1 MGVAKKPNVEDSQ
14 LVAAA
19 RAGDQRAFASL
30 TERYRSEL
38 QVHCYRMLGSLE
50 DAQDLVQE
58 TLLRAW
64 TRRETF
70 EGRSTFRAWLYRI
83 ATNGCIDF
91 LERSKRRH
99 PHGDTVTSLPIDLPW
114 LQPYPDHLLEELASS
129 DEDPAAR
136 IVTKETIE
144 LAYLVALQ
152 VLSPR
157 QRAAL
162 ILCDVLDWSARE
174 VAVLLDTTVP
184 SVNGHLRRARETLK
198 KRSPSRKPEWKPG
211 ADPAQQERVLV
222 QRYVEAG
229 ERGDVAGLA
238 ALCRE
243 DVRYAMPP
251 EAGVWDGRDV
261 VVQGWRDGGFGSPSF
276 GTVRCRITRA
286 NRMPAVA
293 CYVRAPGDAQFHFL
307 AMDVLAIEGGL
318 IVEVV
323 AFALPGLCKAFN
335 LPETL

>member
-1 MGVAKKPNVEDSQ
+1 MGVAKKPNLEDSQ

-19 RAGDQRAFASL
+19 RAGDQGAFASL
-30 TERYRSEL
+30 TEGYRSEL

-58 TLLRAW
+58 ALLRAW
-64 TRRETF
+64 TRRESF

-83 ATNGCIDF
+83 ATNGCIDY

-99 PHGDTVTSLPIDLPW
+99 PPRDTVTRLPIDLPW

-129 DEDPAAR
+129 DEDPDAR
-136 IVTKETIE
+136 IVRKETIE

-152 VLSPR
+152 VLSPS

-184 SVNGHLRRARETLK
+184 SVNGALRRARETLK
-198 KRSPSRKPEWKPG
+198 KYGSSRGPEWKPG
-211 ADPAQQERVLV
+211 ADAAQQERVLL

-238 ALCRE
+238 ASCRE
-243 DVRYAMPP
+243 DVRFAMPP
-251 EAGVWDGRDV
+251 EAGVWAGRDV
-261 VVQGWRDGGFGSPSF
+261 VVQEWKDGGLGSPSF
-276 GTVRCRITRA
+276 GTLRCRITRA

-293 CYVRAPGDAQFHFL
+293 CYVRAPGEAQFRFL
-307 AMDVLAIEGGL
+307 ALDVLAIEGGL
-318 IVEVV
+318 IIEVV
-323 AFALPGLCKAFN
+323 TFPLRGLCKAFN

>member
-1 MGVAKKPNVEDSQ
+1 MGVAKKPLLEDSQ
-14 LVAAA
+14 VVAAA
-19 RAGDQRAFASL
+19 RAGDQGAFAAL
-30 TERYRSEL
+30 TEAYRSEL

-50 DAQDLVQE
+50 DARDLVQE
-58 TLLRAW
+58 ALLRAW
-64 TRRETF
+64 TRRESF

-91 LERSKRRH
+91 LERNKRRH
-99 PHGDTVTSLPIDLPW
+99 PHRDAVTSPTLDLAW
-114 LQPYPDHLLEELASS
+114 LQPYPDHLLDELASS
-129 DEDPAAR
+129 DKDPEAR

-144 LAYLVALQ
+144 LAFLVALQ
-152 VLSPR
+152 ALSPS

-184 SVNGHLRRARETLK
+184 SVNGALRRARETLK
-198 KRSPSRKPEWKPG
+198 QYAPARGPERQSG
-211 ADPAQQERVLV
+211 AEHAAQERVLL
-222 QRYVEAG
+222 QRYVEAA

-243 DVRYAMPP
+243 DVRFAMPP
-251 EAGVWDGRDV
+251 EPGVWAGRDV
-261 VVQGWRDGGFGSPSF
+261 VVQGWKDGGFGSPSF
-276 GTVRCRITRA
+276 GTTRCRITRV

-293 CYVRAPGDAQFHFL
+293 CYVRAPGDAQFRFL
-307 AMDVLAIEGGL
+307 ALDVLAIEGGL
-318 IVEVV
+318 IVAVI
-323 AFALPGLCKAFN
+323 AFPLPGLCNAFN

>member
-1 MGVAKKPNVEDSQ
+1 MGVAKKPNLEDSQ

-19 RAGDQRAFASL
+19 RAGDQGAFASL

-58 TLLRAW
+58 ALLRAW
-64 TRRETF
+64 TRRESF

-99 PHGDTVTSLPIDLPW
+99 PQRDTVTRLPLDLPW
-114 LQPYPDHLLEELASS
+114 LQPYPDHLLEEVASS

-136 IVTKETIE
+136 IVTKETIQ
-144 LAYLVALQ
+144 LAYLVVLQ
-152 VLSPR
+152 VLSPS

-184 SVNGHLRRARETLK
+184 AVNGALRRARETLK
-198 KRSPSRKPEWKPG
+198 KYGPSRGPEWKPG
-211 ADPAQQERVLV
+211 ADAAQQERALV

-243 DVRYAMPP
+243 DVRFAMPP
-251 EAGVWDGRDV
+251 EAGVWAGRDV
-261 VVQGWRDGGFGSPSF
+261 VVQAWRDGGFGSPSF
-276 GTVRCRITRA
+276 GTLRCRITRA

-293 CYVRAPGDAQFHFL
+293 SYVRKPGDAQFRFL
-307 AMDVLAIEGGL
+307 ALDVLAIEGGL
-318 IVEVV
+318 IVAVV
-323 AFALPGLCKAFN
+323 AFPLAGLCKTFN

>member
-1 MGVAKKPNVEDSQ
+1 
-14 LVAAA
+14 
-19 RAGDQRAFASL
+19 
-30 TERYRSEL
+30 
-38 QVHCYRMLGSLE
+38 MLGSLE
-50 DAQDLVQE
+50 DARDLVQE
-58 TLLRAW
+58 ALLRAW
-64 TRRETF
+64 TRRESF

-99 PHGDTVTSLPIDLPW
+99 PHRDTVTSLPIDLPW
-114 LQPYPDHLLEELASS
+114 LQPYPDHLLEELASI
-129 DEDPAAR
+129 DKDPDAR

-152 VLSPR
+152 VLSPS

-174 VAVLLDTTVP
+174 VAALLDTTVP
-184 SVNGHLRRARETLK
+184 SVNGALRRARETLK
-198 KRSPSRKPEWKPG
+198 QYGPSRGPEWKPG
-211 ADPAQQERVLV
+211 ADPAAQERVLL
-222 QRYVEAG
+222 QRYVEAT

-238 ALCRE
+238 TLLRE
-243 DVRYAMPP
+243 DVRFAMPP
-251 EAGVWDGRDV
+251 YPGVWAGRDV
-261 VVQGWRDGGFGSPSF
+261 VVQACRDGGFGTPSY
-276 GTVRCRITRA
+276 GTSRCRITRA

-293 CYVRAPGDAQFHFL
+293 NYVRAPGDAQFRFL
-307 AMDVLAIEGGL
+307 ALDVLAIEGGL

-323 AFALPGLCKAFN
+323 AFPLRGLCKAFN

>member
-1 MGVAKKPNVEDSQ
+1 MGVAKKPTLEDSQ
-14 LVAAA
+14 IVAAA

-58 TLLRAW
+58 ALLRAW
-64 TRRETF
+64 TRRESF

-99 PHGDTVTSLPIDLPW
+99 PHRDTVTSLPLDLPW

-129 DEDPAAR
+129 DEDPDAR

-152 VLSPR
+152 VLSPS

-184 SVNGHLRRARETLK
+184 SVNGALRRARETLK
-198 KRSPSRKPEWKPG
+198 KYGPSRGPEWKPG
-211 ADPAQQERVLV
+211 ADPAQQERVLL

-229 ERGDVAGLA
+229 ERGDAAGLA

-243 DVRYAMPP
+243 DVRFAMPP
-251 EAGVWDGRDV
+251 EAGVWAGRDV

-276 GTVRCRITRA
+276 GTSRCLITRA

-293 CYVRAPGDAQFHFL
+293 SYVRAPGEAQFRFL
-307 AMDVLAIEGGL
+307 ALDVLAIEGGL

-323 AFALPGLCKAFN
+323 AFPLPGLCKAFN

>member
-1 MGVAKKPNVEDSQ
+1 MGVAKKPNLEDSQ

-19 RAGDQRAFASL
+19 RAGDQGAFASL
-30 TERYRSEL
+30 TERYRAEL

-58 TLLRAW
+58 ALLRAW
-64 TRRETF
+64 TRRESF

-99 PHGDTVTSLPIDLPW
+99 PQGDTATSLPLDLPW
-114 LQPYPDHLLEELASS
+114 LQPYPDHLLEQLASS
-129 DEDPAAR
+129 DEGPDTR

-152 VLSPR
+152 VLSPS

-184 SVNGHLRRARETLK
+184 AVNGALRRARETLK
-198 KRSPSRKPEWKPG
+198 KYGPSRGPEWKPG
-211 ADPAQQERVLV
+211 ADPAQQERVLL

-243 DVRYAMPP
+243 DVRFAMPP
-251 EAGVWDGRDV
+251 EAGVLAGRDV
-261 VVQGWRDGGFGSPSF
+261 VVQAWRDGGFGTPSF
-276 GTVRCRITRA
+276 GEVRCRITRA

-293 CYVRAPGDAQFHFL
+293 SYVRAPGAAQFRFL
-307 AMDVLAIEGGL
+307 ALDVLAIEGGL
-318 IVEVV
+318 IVAVV
-323 AFALPGLCKAFN
+323 AFPLPGLCKAFN

>member
-1 MGVAKKPNVEDSQ
+1 MGVAKKPNLEDSQ

-30 TERYRSEL
+30 TEGYRSEL

-58 TLLRAW
+58 ALLRAW
-64 TRRETF
+64 TRRESF

-99 PHGDTVTSLPIDLPW
+99 PHRDTVTSLPLDLPW

-129 DEDPAAR
+129 DEGPDAR

-152 VLSPR
+152 LLSPS

-174 VAVLLDTTVP
+174 VAVLLETTVP
-184 SVNGHLRRARETLK
+184 SVNGALRRARETLK
-198 KRSPSRKPEWKPG
+198 KYGPSRGPEWKPG
-211 ADPAQQERVLV
+211 ADPAQQERVLL

-243 DVRYAMPP
+243 DVRFAMPP
-251 EAGVWDGRDV
+251 EAGVWAGRDV

-276 GTVRCRITRA
+276 GTSRCMVTRA

-293 CYVRAPGDAQFHFL
+293 SYVRAPGEAQFRFL
-307 AMDVLAIEGGL
+307 ALDVLAIEGGL
-318 IVEVV
+318 IVEVI
-323 AFALPGLCKAFN
+323 AFSVPGLCKAFN

>member
-1 MGVAKKPNVEDSQ
+1 MGVAKRPIVEDTQ

-19 RAGDQRAFASL
+19 RAGDPGAFASL
-30 TERYRSEL
+30 TEGYRAEL

-50 DAQDLVQE
+50 DARDQVQE
-58 TLLRAW
+58 ALLRAW
-64 TRRETF
+64 TRRESF

-91 LERSKRRH
+91 LERSKRRQ
-99 PHGDTVTSLPIDLPW
+99 PHRDTFTSLPLDLPW
-114 LQPYPDHLLEELASS
+114 LQPYPDHLLERLASS
-129 DEDPAAR
+129 DEDPDAR

-144 LAYLVALQ
+144 LAYLVVLQ
-152 VLSPR
+152 VLSPS

-184 SVNGHLRRARETLK
+184 AVNGALRRARDTLK
-198 KRSPSRKPEWKPG
+198 KYGPSRGPEWKPG
-211 ADPAQQERVLV
+211 ADPAQQERLLL
-222 QRYVEAG
+222 QRYVEAS

-251 EAGVWDGRDV
+251 EPGFWAGRDV
-261 VVQGWRDGGFGSPSF
+261 VVQGWKEGGFGSPSF

-293 CYVRAPGDAQFHFL
+293 CYVRRPGDAQFHFL
-307 AMDVLAIEGGL
+307 ALDVLAIEGGL
-318 IVEVV
+318 IVAVV
-323 AFALPGLCKAFN
+323 AFPLAGLCNAFN

>member
-19 RAGDQRAFASL
+19 RAGDQGAFASL

-38 QVHCYRMLGSLE
+38 QIHCYRMLGSLE
-50 DAQDLVQE
+50 DARDLVQE

-64 TRRETF
+64 TRRESF

-83 ATNGCIDF
+83 ATNGCLDF

-99 PHGDTVTSLPIDLPW
+99 PHRETATSLPIDLPW

-129 DEDPAAR
+129 DEGPDAR

-152 VLSPR
+152 ILSPS

-184 SVNGHLRRARETLK
+184 SVNGALRRARETLK
-198 KRSPSRKPEWKPG
+198 KYGPARGPEWKPG
-211 ADPAQQERVLV
+211 PDPAQQERVLL

-243 DVRYAMPP
+243 DVRFAMPP
-251 EAGVWDGRDV
+251 EAGVLAGRDV

-293 CYVRAPGDAQFHFL
+293 SYVRAPGDPQFRFL
-307 AMDVLAIEGGL
+307 ALDVLAIEGGL

-323 AFALPGLCKAFN
+323 SFPLPGLCKAFN

>member
-1 MGVAKKPNVEDSQ
+1 MGVAKKPLLEDSHV
-14 LVAAA
+14 VAAA
-19 RAGDQRAFASL
+19 RAGDQGAFASL
-30 TERYRSEL
+30 SEPYRAEL

-64 TRRETF
+64 TRRESF

-83 ATNGCIDF
+83 ATNACIDF
-91 LERSKRRH
+91 LDRSKRRH
-99 PHGDTVTSLPIDLPW
+99 PHRDSVTSLPLDLPW
-114 LQPYPDHLLEELASS
+114 LQPYPDHLLEALASS
-129 DEDPAAR
+129 DEGPDAR
-136 IVTKETIE
+136 VVTKETIE

-152 VLSPR
+152 VLSSS

-174 VAVLLDTTVP
+174 VAVLLDTTVH
-184 SVNGHLRRARETLK
+184 SVNGALRRARETLK
-198 KRSPSRKPEWKPG
+198 KYGPARGAEWKPG
-211 ADPAQQERVLV
+211 ADAAQQERLLV

-238 ALCRE
+238 ALCRD
-243 DVRYAMPP
+243 DVRFAMPP
-251 EAGVWDGRDV
+251 QPGVWAGRDV
-261 VVQGWRDGGFGSPSF
+261 VAQVWRDGGVGTPSF
-276 GTVRCRITRA
+276 GTLRCRITRV

-293 CYVRAPGDAQFHFL
+293 CYVRAPGEAEFRFL
-307 AMDVLAIEGGL
+307 ALDVLAIEGGL
-318 IVEVV
+318 IVAVI
-323 AFALPGLCKAFN
+323 AFALPGLRKTFN

>member
-1 MGVAKKPNVEDSQ
+1 MGVAKQPIVEDTQ

-19 RAGDQRAFASL
+19 RAGDQAAFAAL
-30 TERYRSEL
+30 TERYRAEL

-50 DAQDLVQE
+50 DARDLVQE
-58 TLLRAW
+58 ALLRAW
-64 TRRETF
+64 TRRESF
-70 EGRSTFRAWLYRI
+70 EGRSTFRGWLYRI
-83 ATNGCIDF
+83 ATNACIDF
-91 LERSKRRH
+91 LERSKRRQ
-99 PHGDTVTSLPIDLPW
+99 PQRDSVTSLPLDLPW
-114 LQPYPDHLLEELASS
+114 LQPYPDHLLDEVASS
-129 DEDPAAR
+129 DAGPDAR

-152 VLSPR
+152 VLSPS

-184 SVNGHLRRARETLK
+184 AVNGALRRARETLK
-198 KRSPSRKPEWKPG
+198 KYGPSRGPEWKPG
-211 ADPAQQERVLV
+211 TDPAQQERVLL
-222 QRYVEAG
+222 QRYVDAS

-251 EAGVWDGRDV
+251 DAGVWAGRDV

-286 NRMPAVA
+286 NRMPVVA
-293 CYVRAPGDAQFHFL
+293 CYVRKPGDAQFRFL
-307 AMDVLAIEGGL
+307 ALDVLAIEDGL
-318 IVEVV
+318 ITAVV
-323 AFALPGLCKAFN
+323 AFPGQGLCKAFN

>member
-1 MGVAKKPNVEDSQ
+1 MGVAKKPNVEDSR

-64 TRRETF
+64 TRRESF

-152 VLSPR
+152 LLSPS

-174 VAVLLDTTVP
+174 VAVLLETTVP
-184 SVNGHLRRARETLK
+184 SVNGALRRARETLK
-198 KRSPSRKPEWKPG
+198 KRGPSRGPEWKPG
-211 ADPAQQERVLV
+211 ADPAQQERVLL

-243 DVRYAMPP
+243 DVRFAMPP
-251 EAGVWDGRDV
+251 GAGVWAGRDV

-276 GTVRCRITRA
+276 GTLRCRITRA

-293 CYVRAPGDAQFHFL
+293 SYVRAPGEAQFHFL